1 MNLIQDSSHII
12 LKANIMKIGKTTVQ
26 LAHIQL
32 REHASLNKPDTY
44 ATMTPRG
51 E

>member
-1 MNLIQDSSHII
+1 
-12 LKANIMKIGKTTVQ
+12 MKIGKTTAQ